1 VAASFDTV
9 DQSWLVRF
17 LEHRIGDKRIL
28 RLIQK
33 WLKVG
38 VLEDGRIEVSERG
51 TGQGAA
57 ISPLLANIYLH
68 YVLDLWADRWRRRE
82 AKGNVVIVRY
92 ADDSVFGFEYE
103 DDARRFLEA
112 MRERLA
118 QFALA
123 LHPDKTR
130 LIEFGRHAAGERE
143 RRGLGKPE
151 TFNFL
156 GFTFICGKS
165 RSGGFL
171 LKRKSR
177 GDRVRAKLA
186 KIGGHLRK
194 IRHAPL
200 MLQGE
205 WLGAVV
211 KGWFNYFAVPT
222 NFPTLGAFHH
232 HVVELWRRALNRRS
246 QRGSI
251 DKARMKALANE
262 FLPRPKILHPWPE
275 RRFAVK
281 HPRWEPYAGI
291 PHVRFCAGGRSA
303 MSVPTAISDAE
314 INMLWRDLRR
324 GGPRGAQILG
334 YGGFLIIGN

>member
-1 VAASFDTV
+1 MRRANANGV
-9 DQSWLVRF
+9 DF
-17 LEHRIGDKRIL
+17 
-28 RLIQK
+28 
-33 WLKVG
+33 
-38 VLEDGRIEVSERG
+38 
-51 TGQGAA
+51 
-57 ISPLLANIYLH
+57 
-68 YVLDLWADRWRRRE
+68 
-82 AKGNVVIVRY
+82 
-92 ADDSVFGFEYE
+92 
-103 DDARRFLEA
+103 
-112 MRERLA
+112 
-118 QFALA
+118 
-123 LHPDKTR
+123 
-130 LIEFGRHAAGERE
+130 
-143 RRGLGKPE
+143 GKPE

-222 NFPTLGAFHH
+222 NFPTSAAFRH

-246 QRGSI
+246 QPGSI

-281 HPRWEPYAGI
+281 HPRWEAVCGNSART
-291 PHVRFCAGGRSA
+291 VLCGGRSA

-314 INMLWRDLRR
+314 INTLSITAPKGRHYRFDL
-324 GGPRGAQILG
+324 LEEM
-334 YGGFLIIGN
+334 

>member
-1 VAASFDTV
+1 M
-9 DQSWLVRF
+9 
-17 LEHRIGDKRIL
+17 
-28 RLIQK
+28 
-33 WLKVG
+33 
-38 VLEDGRIEVSERG
+38 RG
-51 TGQGAA
+51 
-57 ISPLLANIYLH
+57 
-68 YVLDLWADRWRRRE
+68 
-82 AKGNVVIVRY
+82 
-92 ADDSVFGFEYE
+92 
-103 DDARRFLEA
+103 EA

-130 LIEFGRHAAGERE
+130 LIAFGRHAAGERE

-177 GDRVRAKLA
+177 GDRVRVKLA
-186 KIGGHLRK
+186 KIGRHLRK

-200 MLQGE
+200 MQQGE

-211 KGWFNYFAVPT
+211 RGWFNYFAVPT

-251 DKARMKALANE
+251 DKARMTALANE

-291 PHVRFCAGGRSA
+291 PHVRFCAGG
-303 MSVPTAISDAE
+303 
-314 INMLWRDLRR
+314 
-324 GGPRGAQILG
+324 AQK
-334 YGGFLIIGN
+334 